1 MRISPVLIAVA
12 IPLLTQACDTGPT
25 APAPTGSR
33 EGLVAGSPPA
43 VAIACGA
50 VVTTNLTLESDLNC
64 PGSGFT
70 VSGSDI
76 RINLNGHTVAGA
88 GVGMGILVTGSQGVS
103 IYGGTIRGFLQG
115 IFVNL
120 SSGVVIKDNQFTEN
134 GTAVLFQASS
144 GNTIKGNLARE
155 NLLRAFMIRPNL
167 AGDVLSTNNEVV
179 ENVLIDNPTGIFLI
193 RQPGNTFKGNTI
205 SGSSV
210 AAIDLG
216 FGGASGNLIK
226 GNLFTTSGAGIRFGE
241 GWTDNTILGNTFQT
255 NVCAIQ
261 GPSAGNILQ
270 GNILAGNTTDYC
282 P

>member
-1 MRISPVLIAVA
+1 
-12 IPLLTQACDTGPT
+12 
-25 APAPTGSR
+25 
-33 EGLVAGSPPA
+33 VAGSPPA
-43 VAIACGA
+43 VAVACGA
-50 VVTTNLTLESDLNC
+50 VVTTDLTLESDLSC

-70 VSGSDI
+70 VSGSGI

-115 IFVNL
+115 IFVNA

-167 AGDVLSTNNEVV
+167 AGDILSTNNDVV

-241 GWTDNTILGNTFQT
+241 GWTDNTILGNTFLT

-261 GPSAGNILQ
+261 GPSAGNTLQ
-270 GNILAGNTTDYC
+270 GNILAANTTDYC